1 MPMRAPSQVR
11 DRPWRDLPPELAVR
25 LRPALPALTEEI
37 IDAIAH
43 SIPEYARP
51 LEGSFGRNLRVGV
64 EQALARFLDL
74 IEDPSAD
81 VDTAGVYRAL
91 GRGEMRVGRSLD
103 ALQAA
108 YRLGARVAWR
118 RLAEVAAHDLSPETV
133 PTLAEAIFAYIDEL
147 AGQSVEG
154 YAEAQSAAA
163 GEHSR
168 RRGRVA
174 ELLLDEAGADLAAVG
189 PVAEKAGWRIPRTLC
204 AVALERS
211 ANADALAG
219 AIGPDALPATAL
231 GAPCVLVPDP
241 VGPGRGER
249 IDAALDGQAAA
260 VGPVV
265 EPVRALDSLR
275 PARRLLLLT
284 GFRVPERGGAPPR
297 VDDHLVD
304 LALDAA
310 REPLAALAERRL
322 APLADRSATQR
333 ERLAETLRAWLE
345 LQGSAPAVAERLH
358 VHPQTVRYRLARLR
372 EALGDA
378 LDDPEARFELL
389 LALRAASLAEAR
401 ERPA

>member
-1 MPMRAPSQVR
+1 MSDVR
-11 DRPWRDLPPELAVR
+11 DRPWQDLPPELAAR
-25 LRPALPALTEEI
+25 LRPAVPALTEEI

-43 SIPEYARP
+43 SIPEYTRP
-51 LEGSFGRNLRVGV
+51 LEGSFGRNLRIGV
-64 EQALARFLDL
+64 EQALVRFLDL
-74 IEDPSAD
+74 IEDP
-81 VDTAGVYRAL
+81 TAEIGTDGVYRAL

-118 RLAEVAAHDLSPETV
+118 RLAEVAAHDLSPDTI
-133 PTLAEAIFAYIDEL
+133 PTLAEAIFAYIDQL

-174 ELLLDEAGADLAAVG
+174 ELLLDEAGADLAVVG
-189 PVAEKAGWRIPRTLC
+189 PAAERAGWRIPRTLC

-211 ANADALAG
+211 ANADALAR
-219 AIGPDALPATAL
+219 AVGPDALPGAAL

-241 VGPGRGER
+241 VGPGRAER
-249 IDAALDGQAAA
+249 LNGVLDGHAAA
-260 VGPVV
+260 VGPAV

-275 PARRLLLLT
+275 PARRLLLLA
-284 GFRVPERGGAPPR
+284 GFRVPTEGGPPPR

-310 REPLAALAERRL
+310 REPLAALAARRL
-322 APLADRSATQR
+322 AALDDRTEASR
-333 ERLAETLRAWLE
+333 ERLTETLRAWLE

-389 LALRAASLAEAR
+389 LALRAEQV
-401 ERPA
+401 RPPA